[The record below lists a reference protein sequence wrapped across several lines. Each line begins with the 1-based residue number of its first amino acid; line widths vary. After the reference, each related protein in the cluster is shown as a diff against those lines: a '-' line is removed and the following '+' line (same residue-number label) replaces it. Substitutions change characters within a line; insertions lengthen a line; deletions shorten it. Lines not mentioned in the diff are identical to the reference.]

1 MDGDGGESTQ
11 QEQEVNKSYRDWD
24 EVDGMKDGAGSRD
37 KVKRIES
44 NDQSV
49 NRNKDDVDGRARVTR
64 DEERVLRGG

>member
-1 MDGDGGESTQ
+1 MDGNSGESTQ
-11 QEQEVNKSYRDWD
+11 KEQEVNNSYRDWD

-37 KVKRIES
+37 KVKRIER

-64 DEERVLRGG
+64 DEERVLQGG

>member
-1 MDGDGGESTQ
+1 MDGDSGESTQ
-11 QEQEVNKSYRDWD
+11 TEQEVNNSYRDWD

-37 KVKRIES
+37 KVKRIER

-64 DEERVLRGG
+64 DEERVLQGG